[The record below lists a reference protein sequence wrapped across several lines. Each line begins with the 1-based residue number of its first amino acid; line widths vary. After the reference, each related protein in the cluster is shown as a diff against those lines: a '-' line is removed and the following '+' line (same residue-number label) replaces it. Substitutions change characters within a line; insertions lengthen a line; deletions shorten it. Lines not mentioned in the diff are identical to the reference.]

1 VMPCYDDLHSASIL
15 VQDICQYLNRFQ
27 IDIVIVNDN
36 PFKRLDPNLL
46 DKIKATVSGS
56 PLKIYIPT
64 LPCNMGQQAAIGIG
78 VRYILNKSCQNYDAI
93 LIMDADGEDTAS
105 SILELLNDF
114 SRDTV
119 TVANRGTREV
129 GFRFKLGYYLYKRLF
144 RLLTGR
150 QISFGNFM
158 LVPLSLATQ
167 IWSQESSYIHLAA
180 TLIRHRVPLRQVRVD
195 RGRRINGKS
204 RMGFSGLI
212 SHGITAATL
221 FQEELIG
228 RMTILNI
235 SFWAMTLL
243 SIAYLAIKKI
253 FFATP
258 WGWATVLSLQ
268 LLLFSV
274 TSTLII
280 LTLASILASINKKA
294 INGKPTTNHECIAS
308 IIEIG

>member
-1 VMPCYDDLHSASIL
+1 MPCYDDLYSACIL
-15 VQDICQYLNRFQ
+15 VQDICQCLNKFQ
-27 IDIVIVNDN
+27 VDILIVNDN
-36 PFKRLDPNLL
+36 PFRRLDSDLL
-46 DKIKATVSGS
+46 DKLKATVNGS
-56 PLKIYIPT
+56 AIRVYIPT

-78 VRYILNKSCQNYDAI
+78 VHYILNKSHQNYDAI
-93 LIMDADGEDTAS
+93 LIMDADGEDKVS
-105 SILELLNDF
+105 SILDLINNF
-114 SRDTV
+114 SRNAV
-119 TVANRGTREV
+119 TVATRGTREV
-129 GFRFKLGYYLYKRLF
+129 GYRFKLGYYIYKKLF

-150 QISFGNFM
+150 EINFGNFM

-167 IWSQESSYIHLAA
+167 IWSQESSSIHLAA
-180 TLIRHRVPLRQVRVD
+180 TLIRHRVPMHQVRVD
-195 RGRRINGKS
+195 RGRRIDGKS

-235 SFWAMTLL
+235 AFWAMTLL
-243 SIAYLAIKKI
+243 SIAYLGIKKL

-274 TSTLII
+274 TSTLVI

-294 INGKPTTNHECIAS
+294 TNGNSATNQECIANV
-308 IIEIG
+308 IEIG